1 MSEHEHDHDEE
12 QQARRPRVVD
22 KRISARPAD
31 AATEQRPE
39 PGAPAESEE
48 TFRPPPPAE
57 PEPAAAAPEGEGPA
71 ADPADERVWTPEQEA
86 EAQRIVDEIDRVPAR
101 DWVVSSAMNLVNVA
115 GVKLDRGDLAGA
127 QLAIDALS
135 GILNETGSRL
145 GDAHPGLRQV
155 LAQLQMAYAQVIQN
169 PGGTP
174 GAPG

>member
-1 MSEHEHDHDEE
+1 MTEHEHDHDEE

-31 AATEQRPE
+31 AAPQERPAPPAPGE
-39 PGAPAESEE
+39 PEE
-48 TFRPPPPAE
+48 TFRPPPRAE
-57 PEPAAAAPEGEGPA
+57 TEPPAAPETAGPT
-71 ADPADERVWTPEQEA
+71 ADPGDERVWTPEQEA

-115 GVKLDRGDLAGA
+115 GVKLDRGDLPGA

-155 LAQLQMAYAQVIQN
+155 LAQLQMAYAQVIQS
-169 PGGTP
+169 PGDTR